1 MSDKK
6 GILVVFSGPSGAG
19 KGTILAEYL
28 SRNPRAVCSVSATT
42 RPPRPGEVDGVHYH
56 FVSREAFEEMIAQ
69 GEVIEY
75 TQYNGNYYGS
85 PAGPIRKELEKGNDV
100 ILEIE
105 VDGARQVREKFPD
118 ALSVF
123 VMPPTFEELRR
134 RLVGRGT
141 ETEQQIRGRLETA
154 RKEVAMAPD
163 YDYIVVND
171 VVSDAAD
178 RLGYIIESAR
188 CSQKFN
194 QDFIREVLSQA

>member
-194 QDFIREVLSQA
+194 QDFIREILSQA

>member
-163 YDYIVVND
+163 YDYIVVNN

-194 QDFIREVLSQA
+194 QDFIREILSQA

>member
-1 MSDKK
+1 MSKK

-28 SRNPRAVCSVSATT
+28 SRRPQTVYSISATT
-42 RPPRPGEVDGVHYH
+42 RSPRPGEVDGVHYH
-56 FVSREAFEEMIAQ
+56 FVTREAFEEMIAQ

-75 TQYNGNYYGS
+75 TEYNGNYYGS
-85 PAGPIRKELEKGNDV
+85 PTAPIRRELERGNDV

-105 VDGARQVREKFPD
+105 VKGAQQVRAKFPD
-118 ALSVF
+118 ALSIF

-134 RLVGRGT
+134 RLTGRGT
-141 ETEQQIRGRLETA
+141 ESDQQIRARLQTA
-154 RKEVAMAPD
+154 RVEVAMAPD

-188 CSQKFN
+188 CSKKFN
-194 QDFIREVLSQA
+194 QEFIREILSQA